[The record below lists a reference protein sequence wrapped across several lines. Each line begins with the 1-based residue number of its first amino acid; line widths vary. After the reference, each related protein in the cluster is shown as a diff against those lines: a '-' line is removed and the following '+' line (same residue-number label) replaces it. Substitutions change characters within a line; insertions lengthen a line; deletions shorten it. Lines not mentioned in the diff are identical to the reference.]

1 MLHPIRISS
10 RGRIFNAMD
19 GQRRILK
26 YAKYGVRPS
35 LPYQGIARRA
45 LNAAQITYDKDIDI
59 SAFIK

>member
-1 MLHPIRISS
+1 
-10 RGRIFNAMD
+10 MD